1 MVAGQ
6 GEEPMSMLAS
16 KTRRKCFISYHHAD
30 EAEVEQFI
38 QTFDHD
44 RDVLIARGIG
54 ASMPGDIINSTDSDY
69 IKSQIRS
76 KYLHDTTVTIVLV
89 GRETWGRKFVDW
101 EIGASLRKTAT
112 ASPSGLMA
120 ITLPS
125 AADYSERKLPARLAD
140 NVNGEAGYARW
151 WKYPSSAGDL
161 AQLIDIAYSAR
172 TDKADQRDN
181 ARPLRMRN
189 A

>member
-1 MVAGQ
+1 
-6 GEEPMSMLAS
+6 MSLLAS

-38 QTFDHD
+38 QTFDHG
-44 RDVLIARGIG
+44 RDVFIARGIG
-54 ASMPGDIINSTDSDY
+54 ASMPGDIINSTDPDY
-69 IKSQIRS
+69 IKSQIRA
-76 KYLHDTTVTIVLV
+76 KYLRDTTVTIVLV

-112 ASPSGLMA
+112 ASASGLLA

-125 AADYSERKLPARLAD
+125 AANYSGKKLPARLDD
-140 NVNGEAGYARW
+140 NVSGESGYAHW
-151 WKYPSSAGDL
+151 WKYPSSSEAL
-161 AQLIDIAYSAR
+161 ANLIEIAYSAR
-172 TDKADQRDN
+172 TGKADQRDN
-181 ARPLRMRN
+181 SRPLRMRN

>member
-1 MVAGQ
+1 
-6 GEEPMSMLAS
+6 MSLLAS

-54 ASMPGDIINSTDSDY
+54 ASMPGDIINSIDADY
-69 IKSQIRS
+69 IKSQIRA
-76 KYLHDTTVTIVLV
+76 KYLRDTTVTIVLV

-112 ASPSGLMA
+112 ASASGLLA

-125 AADYSERKLPARLAD
+125 AANYSGKKLPARLDD
-140 NVNGEAGYARW
+140 NVNGESGYARW
-151 WKYPSSAGDL
+151 WKYPSSGEALAG
-161 AQLIDIAYSAR
+161 LIEEAYAAR
-172 TDKADQRDN
+172 TAKADRRDN
-181 ARPLRMRN
+181 TRPLRMRN